1 MKTLNPN
8 WFAEGLIDSEY
19 KKYILL
25 AFLQDIEKEYKE
37 SKIFPAL
44 KSVNETVK
52 CMTDF
57 REKCNSLS
65 AYFPKNLTGI
75 DESTG
80 SLTYSAQVEDPELF
94 SIMNQIIEY
103 SLPKLEEKLEQGK
116 EIFNCVQSMIEI
128 EPIGVLPIYKDEGYF
143 LINCNEPETEIY
155 SFRISQIAG
164 DSPYRILETQ
174 FLKQVKNSISNTYY
188 TIKERL
194 ISEFQELPNPATYL
208 IHSQLNF
215 PKESTLL
222 PVAKRLFL
230 TQTF

>member
-25 AFLQDIEKEYKE
+25 AYLQEIEKEYKE

-44 KSVNETVK
+44 ENVNETIK
-52 CMTDF
+52 CMIDF

-65 AYFPKNLTGI
+65 AFFPKKLTGI

-80 SLTYSAQVEDPELF
+80 SLTYSAQVEDPELLN
-94 SIMNQIIEY
+94 ILNQIIEF

-116 EIFNCVQSMIEI
+116 EIFNCVQSMVEI
-128 EPIGVLPIYKDEGYF
+128 EPIGILPIYKDEGYF
-143 LINCNEPETEIY
+143 LLNCNQPEIEIY
-155 SFRISQIAG
+155 SFRVSQLAD
-164 DSPYRILETQ
+164 DSRYRILETK
-174 FLKQVKNSISNTYY
+174 FLKQVKKSISNTYFN
-188 TIKERL
+188 IKERL
-194 ISEFQELPNPATYL
+194 IAEFKELPNPATYL
-208 IHSQLNF
+208 INSQLNF

-230 TQTF
+230 TQIF